1 MYTCTKWWLLLF
13 IIIYY
18 SNENRQVKSDIKNVI
33 YIRKKNI
40 KSTDF
45 HWSLAKHGSKLYKYL
60 YVTFSIHT
68 WKASFHPSPSDWAI
82 NTSCKKNLP
91 INILSKINVGSRS
104 YTVWSWEIWVRY
116 QANGEAILF
125 QSQMTVN
132 LKLNLILSTDT
143 MVMELIKGKWGFLTN
158 SEMLLPEDNIF
169 FVCYSRSDEA
179 VLAKKWCCWWLECR
193 NLLPNFYFF
202 SNFFYH
208 HGNHVHLLICRL
220 EVQVASR
227 TLRGKWKELK
237 FAHKFYKDESS

>member
-1 MYTCTKWWLLLF
+1 MSFTLQKKTLNLQTFIGHLLNMAPSFTNIYTLLF
-13 IIIYY
+13 QYILEKHPFTRLLQTGQSI
-18 SNENRQVKSDIKNVI
+18 QVV
-33 YIRKKNI
+33 
-40 KSTDF
+40 
-45 HWSLAKHGSKLYKYL
+45 
-60 YVTFSIHT
+60 
-68 WKASFHPSPSDWAI
+68 
-82 NTSCKKNLP
+82 KKNLP

-104 YTVWSWEIWVRY
+104 YPVWSWEIWVRY

-179 VLAKKWCCWWLECR
+179 VLAKKWCCWRLECR

-227 TLRGKWKELK
+227 TLRGK
-237 FAHKFYKDESS
+237 